1 MPRSQKLAAAT
12 DNAPPGELKL
22 PGGSVPSSIV
32 RNNKQTGFRP
42 MRLLRR
48 LLLQVD
54 KLDEPGLEGKLTRL

>member
-1 MPRSQKLAAAT
+1 
-12 DNAPPGELKL
+12 
-22 PGGSVPSSIV
+22 
-32 RNNKQTGFRP
+32 